1 MRNDKKGRVI
11 VEKRYLAT
19 MYRKEQKQTYS
30 QEPIKSGKNDF
41 MIDAEQGRNDLFA
54 LLNLPI
60 KFEDNMQVIYTLK
73 YLFPKAK
80 EVCFGNNSLSDR

>member
-1 MRNDKKGRVI
+1 M
-11 VEKRYLAT
+11 L
-19 MYRKEQKQTYS
+19 
-30 QEPIKSGKNDF
+30 
-41 MIDAEQGRNDLFA
+41 DAEQGRNDLFA

-80 EVCFGNNSLSDR
+80 EVCFGNNNLTDR